1 MTLEILANA
10 AVRML
15 VVGAA
20 AWLMLRLVR
29 VRNAHVELLVWR
41 MWLLASLALPA
52 LLYWQIAPSFT
63 TSFHLPVIAADGAG
77 ALQEAAPAT
86 SGWTQMHILLAIYLA
101 GASLLLLRLLA
112 GLAAMWVISRASAR
126 MATAGDV
133 RISARIASPA
143 TFGTVILLPR
153 DAREWPTGKL
163 AAVLLHERSH
173 VRGRDG
179 YWSWLARFHAAA
191 FWFNPFAWWL
201 TRRLEA
207 LAEITSDDAVVSAR
221 HDPLAYAALLLEFAR
236 QPNSRSA
243 VMSVAE
249 SNVPRRIERL
259 LARTPPGAELPRITR
274 WLALIALIPGIFLAA
289 STTRALAQSSAS
301 AESAAVT
308 SAADDTPPS
317 APGSAAQSPPSNPR
331 AVGVRMKAAA
341 NPDAFYPD
349 AAKQARVTG
358 SVLLSVDVDPQGQVV
373 DVKVLEPLPADDPFG
388 FGPAA
393 VEVARRSQYSN
404 PFPVVSN
411 MRFKVKFALT
421 PDPPSRPPSAKLGPA
436 ADPELFYPPASK
448 RRLEQGAPIVQA
460 CVGADGRL
468 LGDPVV
474 IESSGFADLDHAAI
488 EVARNSRYTAATEAG
503 EVLKKSCLKFKVK
516 FVLTGD
522 PPVPTT

>member
-20 AWLMLRLVR
+20 TWLMLRLVR

-63 TSFHLPVIAADGAG
+63 TSFHLPVIAADGAD
-77 ALQEAAPAT
+77 AVQEAVPAT
-86 SGWTQMHILLAIYLA
+86 SGWAWMRILLAIYLA
-101 GASLLLLRLLA
+101 GASLLILRLIA
-112 GLAAMWVISRASAR
+112 GLAAMWVISRASSR

-133 RISARIASPA
+133 RISARITSPA

-153 DAREWPTGKL
+153 DAREWPAGKL

-179 YWSWLARFHAAA
+179 YWSWLARFHAAV

-236 QPNSRSA
+236 QPGSRSA
-243 VMSVAE
+243 VMSVAD
-249 SNVPRRIERL
+249 SNVPGRIERL
-259 LARTPPGAELPRITR
+259 LARTPPGAELPRVTR

-301 AESAAVT
+301 PESAAAT
-308 SAADDTPPS
+308 AAAGDTPPS
-317 APGSAAQSPPSNPR
+317 APGSAAQSPSSAPR
-331 AVGVRMKAAA
+331 IGVRMKAAA

-358 SVLLSVDVDPQGQVV
+358 SVLVSVDVDPQGQVV

-411 MRFKVKFALT
+411 LRFKVKFALT
-421 PDPPSRPPSAKLGPA
+421 PDPPSRPPTAKLGTA
-436 ADPELFYPPASK
+436 ADPELFYPPSSK
-448 RRLEQGAPIVQA
+448 LRLEQGAPIVQA

-474 IESSGFADLDHAAI
+474 IESSGSADLDHAAI
-488 EVARNSRYTAATEAG
+488 EVAKNSRYTAATEG
-503 EVLKKSCLKFKVK
+503 GKVLKQSCLKFKVK
-516 FVLTGD
+516 FALTAD
-522 PPVPTT
+522 PPVAPKT